1 MNSIKTIGLKTSKKI
16 KLFNGALECKLLK
29 YDLYKGSK
37 KTNKPQSE

>member
-1 MNSIKTIGLKTSKKI
+1 MDKIKTIGLKTSQKI

-37 KTNKPQSE
+37 KINKSQNE